1 MEEGR
6 EGEQLPGGGS
16 QEKGQLERSE
26 KDELKEE
33 PLRRTRTL
41 ERQVRGPHP
50 SPITHNVANWPKI
63 RPHTEKGPLKKWRG
77 RTILRPNFCLF
88 CTERAENGL
97 ISGNLFS
104 TLILCNYMQVQEILY
119 FSY

>member
-26 KDELKEE
+26 KEELKDLGGE

-50 SPITHNVANWPKI
+50 SPIPQCCQ
-63 RPHTEKGPLKKWRG
+63 L
-77 RTILRPNFCLF
+77 
-88 CTERAENGL
+88 AEHSPTFN
-97 ISGNLFS
+97 
-104 TLILCNYMQVQEILY
+104 
-119 FSY
+119 